1 MVIAH
6 DYVLRFNRKSDK
18 LFRYSL
24 LSLGLKERIFSLLQN
39 EKISAI
45 RSLTILSAFSE
56 KPKFVFPDL
65 MRNTKKELLAG
76 DKFNLTCE
84 AVGKPTPIVTWYK
97 DSKIY
102 ERSGQRPGPYD
113 YRLELKWLD
122 VTDSGSYMC
131 NVSNALGFLTFTYN
145 LTVQG

>member
-6 DYVLRFNRKSDK
+6 DYVPRFNRKSDK

-24 LSLGLKERIFSLLQN
+24 LSLGLKEVIFSLLQN

-45 RSLTILSAFSE
+45 RLLTILSAFSE

-65 MRNTKKELLAG
+65 MRKTKKELLAG
-76 DKFNLTCE
+76 DKFSLTCE
-84 AVGKPTPIVTWYK
+84 AVGKPTPIATWYK

-113 YRLELKWLD
+113 YRL
-122 VTDSGSYMC
+122 
-131 NVSNALGFLTFTYN
+131 
-145 LTVQG
+145 Q